1 MLLNPLY
8 VDHKEAGMSVGAC
21 RTSWEASPAKRAGDL
36 DVAAAEGPTATQ
48 GTCSRGS
55 VTTGGHVMTQQPRG
69 RDLKGQIIRFS
80 SVY

>member
-1 MLLNPLY
+1 MMLLNPLY

-21 RTSWEASPAKRAGDL
+21 RTSWEASPAKRAWDL

-55 VTTGGHVMTQQPRG
+55 VTKGKGHVMTQQAPW
-69 RDLKGQIIRFS
+69 KGP
-80 SVY
+80 